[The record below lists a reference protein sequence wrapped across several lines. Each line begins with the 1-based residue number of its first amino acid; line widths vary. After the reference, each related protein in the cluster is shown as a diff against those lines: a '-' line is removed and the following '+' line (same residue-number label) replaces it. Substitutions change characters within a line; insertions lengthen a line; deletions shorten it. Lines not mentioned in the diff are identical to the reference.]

1 MFQYVYSKIF
11 NVSVERRCESASW
24 DGSFTSIPAMDEYA
38 REMLEVLEAR
48 LPFDDII
55 YFRAL
60 TESDMQRRQSWLGNV
75 GSIES

>member
-1 MFQYVYSKIF
+1 
-11 NVSVERRCESASW
+11 
-24 DGSFTSIPAMDEYA
+24 MDEYA